1 MPEDE
6 KTKNAEA
13 PDKAPAETPAGAAPK
28 EKGLAPK
35 LFFMVMGTFLV
46 VMVGAGFLLAYLI
59 VPSRLAARAPPP
71 AAPLA
76 TNSTEILP
84 PHPASEPTASSEKT
98 SHDNGKDTAGKDAPK
113 KADEFLI
120 SELLVNITGTRGSR
134 FIKLSIFF
142 DAPPE
147 VLGELEAQRP
157 KIIDMIS
164 EIVSTRTMEEVTAPT
179 ARGELRTQILTTANT
194 LVKRGAIRSIYFTD
208 FMVQ

>member
-71 AAPLA
+71 AAPSPST
-76 TNSTEILP
+76 TNSTEVLP
-84 PHPASEPTASSEKT
+84 PHPTSEPAPPVEKT
-98 SHDNGKDTAGKDAPK
+98 SHEGGKEASK
-113 KADEFLI
+113 KVDEFLI

-164 EIVSTRTMEEVTAPT
+164 EIVSTRTMEEITAPT